1 MTDRFSREAQ
11 EIFNAAKHAKIPEN
25 VKTVAQDGV
34 AKSREAFELM
44 QSVSKDGVQTMETV
58 LLTAQAGAR
67 TMGERMLRNIEVNA
81 GAAFDAAEA
90 MARAQTV
97 PEFVQLQADF
107 VQAQLN
113 LTSDQAKDL
122 FDLSARIAQQTFEA
136 MSAASMRAFGQLK
149 KSG

>member
-25 VKTVAQDGV
+25 VKIIAQGGV

-44 QSVSKDGVQTMETV
+44 QSVSKDGAQTMESV

-67 TMGERMLRNIEVNA
+67 TMGERVLRNIEVNA

-113 LTSDQAKDL
+113 STSDQAKDL
-122 FDLSARIAQQTFEA
+122 FDLSAKIAQQTFEA
-136 MSAASMRAFGQLK
+136 MSAASMRAFEQLK

>member
-25 VKTVAQDGV
+25 VKTIAQDGV

-44 QSVSKDGVQTMETV
+44 QSVSKDGAQTMESV

-67 TMGERMLRNIEVNA
+67 TMGERVLRNIEVNA

-97 PEFVQLQADF
+97 PEFVQLQSDF

-113 LTSDQAKDL
+113 STSDQAKDL
-122 FDLSARIAQQTFEA
+122 FDLSAKIAQQTFEA
-136 MSAASMRAFGQLK
+136 MSAASMRAFEQLK